1 MSNYVLTPQA
11 VRKLK
16 TALQGKRGTGGAHMN
31 SSANIYESEYPAP
44 FSVQWA
50 QSVGDS
56 GSWIIWLPGSSLVM
70 WGKDALDITEDLD
83 AASGYPSGWYELP
96 SSKLPAS
103 GGTLYLLITPPQKEE
118 ESGSASESAST
129 SASEGSETGE
139 AEAEFS
145 ATAGTDPQIS
155 VPICVAATAT
165 GTNEK
170 TVKQLVTSAIVL
182 TDDGGAKKT
191 DVPEPDDISVNFAG
205 EGSES
210 ESGTDGGGGE
220 SSGTDGG
227 EGEGSGSGDDSGETE
242 QAKKLQIKNWDNAQ
256 SNDEANNLADLMGTV
271 DGEPHTD
278 NGNYELLAR
287 KTDSDEKVLTYLPI
301 GSLKK
306 TVEKVETDS
315 SGATVTI
322 TFTYTDGTTTQVV
335 LPKTRDGAP
344 GAKGDPGDTP
354 EITAEKIETTTHIY
368 ADGDLIA
375 DIEDGHTPNMT
386 AANNNG
392 TVTLYADGVALV
404 SWQEGSGGGGGEEMA
419 WDTVTAITGISFK
432 IESGKLK
439 AVLTKTSF
447 NVPNTFDLHPVAVE
461 PTTEV
466 DVCNVEEVDVVTS
479 ETYSTSSHAFTNTR
493 QRVKVLGAT
502 SATGQ
507 TPFTATPLSGE

>member
-11 VRKLK
+11 VRRLK
-16 TALQGKRGTGGAHMN
+16 TALQGKRGSGGAHMN
-31 SSANIYESEYPAP
+31 RTATFTESEYAQP
-44 FSVQWA
+44 FTVQWA
-50 QSVGDS
+50 ESVS
-56 GSWIIWLPGSSLVM
+56 SWIIWLPGSSLVM
-70 WGKDALDITEDLD
+70 WGETALDVTEDLSD
-83 AASGYPSGWYELP
+83 AGDPYPSGWYSLGDV
-96 SSKLPAS
+96 LAAS
-103 GGTLYLLITPPQKEE
+103 GGTLYLLITPPQDEE
-118 ESGSASESAST
+118 ESGSSSSPSSGSE
-129 SASEGSETGE
+129 SETGE
-139 AEAEFS
+139 ATAEFS
-145 ATAGTDPQIS
+145 ATVGTSPQIT
-155 VPICVAATAT
+155 VPVCLAAKDSTT
-165 GTNEK
+165 GAV
-170 TVKQLVTSAIVL
+170 TVKQYVTSAIVL
-182 TDDGGAKKT
+182 TDDGAKTVK
-191 DVPEPDDISVNFAG
+191 VPEPDDVSVNYTSEETDGTSG
-205 EGSES
+205 EGS
-210 ESGTDGGGGE
+210 GGEGE
-220 SSGTDGG
+220 SSG
-227 EGEGSGSGDDSGETE
+227 EGESEGAETE
-242 QAKKLQIKNWDNAQ
+242 EQEKKLQIKNWDNAE
-256 SNDEANNLADLMGTV
+256 SDDDANNLADLMGTV

-287 KTDSDEKVLTYLPI
+287 KTDSDEKVLKYLPI

>member
-31 SSANIYESEYPAP
+31 SSANIYESEYPPP

-118 ESGSASESAST
+118 ESGSASESAS
-129 SASEGSETGE
+129 EESETGE

-155 VPICVAATAT
+155 VPICVAATAA

-210 ESGTDGGGGE
+210 ESGTDGGEGE
-220 SSGTDGG
+220 SSGTGGG
-227 EGEGSGSGDDSGETE
+227 EGEGSGEDSGETE
-242 QAKKLQIKNWDNAQ
+242 QAKKLQIKNWDNGE
-256 SNDEANNLADLMGTV
+256 SDDEANNLADLV
-271 DGEPHTD
+271 SSSDGEPHTD
-278 NGNYELLAR
+278 SGNYELIAR
-287 KTDSDEKVLTYLPI
+287 KTDGEEKVLKYLPL
-301 GSLKK
+301 GTLKK
-306 TVEKVETDS
+306 TVEKVES
-315 SGATVTI
+315 TVNAGSVSI
-322 TFTYTDGTTTQVV
+322 LFTYTDGTTTEVV
-335 LPKTRDGAP
+335 LPAARNGRDGAP
-344 GAKGDPGDTP
+344 GAPGDTP
-354 EITAEKIETTTHIY
+354 EITADKIETTTNIY
-368 ADGDLIA
+368 ADGALIA
-375 DIEDGHTPNMT
+375 QIEDGHVPNFT
-386 AANNNG
+386 AENTNG

-404 SWQEGSGGGGGEEMA
+404 SWNEGQGGGGEEMA

-447 NVPNTFDLHPVAVE
+447 NVPNTFELHPVTVE
-461 PTTEV
+461 PTNEV
-466 DVCNVEEVDVVTS
+466 EVCNVEEVDVVTS
-479 ETYSTSSHAFTNTR
+479 ESYSTSTHAFTNER
-493 QRVKVLGAT
+493 KRVKVLGAQL
-502 SATGQ
+502 ATGQ